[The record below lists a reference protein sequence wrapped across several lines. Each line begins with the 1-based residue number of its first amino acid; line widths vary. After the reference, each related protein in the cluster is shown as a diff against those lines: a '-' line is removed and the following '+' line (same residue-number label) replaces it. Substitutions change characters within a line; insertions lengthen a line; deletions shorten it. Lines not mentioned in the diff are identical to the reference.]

1 MATAIGIGKLHFLLE
16 QGNLLWAETWLEGR
30 VMKIGE
36 RV

>member
-1 MATAIGIGKLHFLLE
+1 MVIAIGIGKLHFLQE
-16 QGNLLWAETWLEGR
+16 QGNLLGAETLLEGR